1 MFGDML
7 AKNEIL
13 RLFATVCVCLVVA
26 AFAAFTAAIVAVKLS
41 CVNEM
46 RLRFFLAG
54 TKRNLQLAEAERKLL
69 RLPLENIYKKNP
81 FHAAHRPLFATVI
94 KCSA

>member
-46 RLRFFLAG
+46 RLRFF
-54 TKRNLQLAEAERKLL
+54 
-69 RLPLENIYKKNP
+69 
-81 FHAAHRPLFATVI
+81 
-94 KCSA
+94 